1 MKNMLTKS
9 WFGILGGL
17 TTLAAIFPV
26 TAFAEAAHEEAASGK
41 LGTWAAFGAAVGLA
55 LAVFGAAGAQ
65 GKIAS
70 SYMEGISRNPGAEG
84 VMKTQLI
91 LSLVFVETLVI
102 FTLGIVAWL
111 VTKM

>member
-1 MKNMLTKS
+1 MKKMLSKS

-17 TTLAAIFPV
+17 TTLAVFFPIN
-26 TAFAEAAHEEAASGK
+26 AFAEAHEEVASGK

-102 FTLGIVAWL
+102 FT
-111 VTKM
+111 